1 MRTPPE
7 ERRKTPGALPRLV
20 ARTVP
25 GGGVGARILLLL
37 GERYPAT
44 VRDVALGLG
53 MREDTVRRE
62 LAKLATAGLVVTE
75 DLDGVTYA
83 TLTGAGVTYL
93 GLSAKDSKRL
103 KDRKPPPPRPR
114 DDADPAFR

>member
-1 MRTPPE
+1 M
-7 ERRKTPGALPRLV
+7 

-25 GGGVGARILLLL
+25 GGSVGARILLLL

-44 VRDVALGLG
+44 VQDVSLALGL
-53 MREDTVRRE
+53 REDTVRRE
-62 LAKLATAGLVVTE
+62 LAKLSTAGLVVTE

-93 GLSAKDSKRL
+93 GLSPRDAKRL
-103 KDRKPPPPRPR
+103 KARKPPPPKPR
-114 DDADPAFR
+114 DEGDPAFL

>member
-1 MRTPPE
+1 MGAE
-7 ERRKTPGALPRLV
+7 KRKAAPALPRVV

-25 GGGVGARILLLL
+25 GGSVGARILLLL

-103 KDRKPPPPRPR
+103 RDRKPPPPRPR
-114 DDADPAFR
+114 DDADPAFL

>member
-1 MRTPPE
+1 MR
-7 ERRKTPGALPRLV
+7 RLV
-20 ARTVP
+20 GRAVA
-25 GGGVGARILLLL
+25 GGSVGARILLLL

-44 VRDVALGLG
+44 LRDVALALG

-83 TLTGAGVTYL
+83 ALTGAGVTYVGL
-93 GLSAKDSKRL
+93 GAKDAGRL
-103 KDRKPPPPRPR
+103 KARKLPPPRPR
-114 DDADPAFR
+114 DEDDPAFR